1 MVFEYMEQDLDH
13 FIRQCPA
20 PGMVE
25 STVKVKLIFVYIL
38 CIKRY
43 DNCHMHVIE
52 FLAELSNE
60 VCYGLLEV
68 LNS

>member
-43 DNCHMHVIE
+43 DKSPTKEAVI
-52 FLAELSNE
+52 LAFHLISFH
-60 VCYGLLEV
+60 
-68 LNS
+68 